1 MWLNWFHR
9 GRLAGEAIVTDML
22 FVSGDRFREVQ
33 LAAELIELAVKLCKF
48 VVICQICQSVLYLIQ
63 KIGHIWTH

>member
-33 LAAELIELAVKLCKF
+33 LAAELD
-48 VVICQICQSVLYLIQ
+48 
-63 KIGHIWTH
+63 KIDTLW